1 MLYQHFW
8 ARMKITYLEIDT
20 VLEAIERH
28 LGWTNTKAVYLNKSN
43 LQFILEST
51 KTKFNSA
58 KKPLQKK
65 SSYLLTQI
73 VGSHPMIDG
82 NKRIAVVLTATFV
95 RMNGAKITASD
106 DEIFEKVTSFAAG
119 KITES
124 DIRKWLEENIR

>member
-1 MLYQHFW
+1 
-8 ARMKITYLEIDT
+8 MKITYLELDT

-28 LGWTNTKAVYLNKSN
+28 LGWTNTKATYLNKSN
-43 LQFILEST
+43 LQFILEAT
-51 KTKFNSA
+51 KTKFNSE

-73 VGSHPMIDG
+73 VQSHPMADG
-82 NKRIAVVLTATFV
+82 NKRIAVILTETFV
-95 RMNGAKITASD
+95 GMNGAEITASD
-106 DEIFEKVTSFAAG
+106 NEIFEKVTSFVAG